1 MQLGQLRMQLGER
14 NGVSLIVC
22 AQAEGRGYQE
32 TWLLLELCDKGSLRD
47 AMDRGAFRPVRLGEA
62 GTWVPSSSFSPSLF
76 IYSHFRHA
84 AMVAS

>member
-1 MQLGQLRMQLGER
+1 MSVIGW
-14 NGVSLIVC
+14 

-62 GTWVPSSSFSPSLF
+62 DTWVPLLSSSLSSFTYPRFS
-76 IYSHFRHA
+76 HV
-84 AMVAS
+84 AMVARRHPGLQAAPL